1 MRSSMRQWARLL
13 AGAALLVAAAVLL
26 PQVEGQ
32 PEPGEPL
39 SFMHNMAGGPP
50 VARARAEDI
59 PYIRCQVRLAAGHRI
74 ERAAS
79 RAASKARGSG
89 T

>member
-1 MRSSMRQWARLL
+1 MRQWARLL